1 MNKVTDSTFKN
12 EDSDEIL
19 NQLPQITAAQFEE
32 LTVFEKI
39 SKPVTF
45 QPSYAS
51 VDELKSNHDDEIS
64 ANHDF
69 TLSRKLAVKKFA
81 EQHGLMLNMKGE
93 LSSKAIQVLKE
104 KII

>member
-1 MNKVTDSTFKN
+1 MKHVTESTFKN

-32 LTVFEKI
+32 LTVFEKQ
-39 SKPVTF
+39 SQATTF
-45 QPSYAS
+45 QPSYVS
-51 VDELKSNHDDEIS
+51 IDQRKRSHDDEIS
-64 ANHDF
+64 TNHDF
-69 TLSRKLAVKKFA
+69 TRQRKLGVRRFA
-81 EQHGLMLNMKGE
+81 EKYGLILNMKGE